1 MLVTDYLHSKSRE
14 KSQWFLSRI
23 WVRVF
28 DWTLSKLRI
37 CPSPCPTFFNMS
49 DFSNRSKTNKMQ
61 KTVHWYDFVRKKCSI
76 SNFVHVFPDSALE
89 TLLLDVNNIVSSAV
103 QSAGCTLI
111 KIFGINQIFVKFKI
125 QIVNMSHIYESRWTW
140 EFDFDAV
147 RWCFIDR
154 CMYTVQTQV
163 QRSFENSF
171 FELTDNLTFLQQQN
185 GAKTNLNVRG
195 RIRC

>member
-1 MLVTDYLHSKSRE
+1 MNSLKNHLCSMQIKIKVNKINITFSKWSSFAQTTYLCWPRSRYPGLSNSPRSK
-14 KSQWFLSRI
+14 
-23 WVRVF
+23 
-28 DWTLSKLRI
+28 DWT
-37 CPSPCPTFFNMS
+37 T
-49 DFSNRSKTNKMQ
+49 SKTWFERFHMQ
-61 KTVHWYDFVRKKCSI
+61 ELSARKCWI
-76 SNFVHVFPDSALE
+76 SNFVQFPGLYSNPE

-163 QRSFENSF
+163 QRSF
-171 FELTDNLTFLQQQN
+171 
-185 GAKTNLNVRG
+185 
-195 RIRC
+195 